1 MVSRQE
7 AGTELAGRIPG
18 GHQVATSAPPRPS
31 KNLGPSPDPKS
42 QRCAAGSLD
51 LKIGSL
57 SRAVRPECRSG
68 VFLVRNGHRDEA
80 RPCPPGAV
88 PGPGPHVALSWLPA
102 GCPFIAPLLPPVN

>member
-1 MVSRQE
+1 MNLKFWCV
-7 AGTELAGRIPG
+7 G
-18 GHQVATSAPPRPS
+18 GADV
-31 KNLGPSPDPKS
+31 
-42 QRCAAGSLD
+42 CAAGSLD

-88 PGPGPHVALSWLPA
+88 PGPGPHVVLSWLPA
-102 GCPFIAPLLPPVN
+102 GCPFIAPLLPVN